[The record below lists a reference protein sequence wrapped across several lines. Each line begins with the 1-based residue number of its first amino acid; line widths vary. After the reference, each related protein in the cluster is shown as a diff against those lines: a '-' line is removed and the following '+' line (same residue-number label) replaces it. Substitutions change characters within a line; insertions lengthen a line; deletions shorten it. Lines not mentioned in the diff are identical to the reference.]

1 MFGYNSW
8 EDYHKRGIIPNL
20 WKGITGQLSAEVQT
34 DAAIQSSQKQYEQE
48 LQWQREKY
56 ATDMDFANRQLQAQT
71 DIANKNFGLQ
81 QEQFQ
86 YQKDLNELQMQR
98 EDNAMQR
105 QVADLKAAGFSPLAA
120 IGGSGSAAGSLNAG
134 TAPQYDGTGIGAA
147 AGQYLD
153 LARQYASL
161 HADLS
166 SKNNDAKL
174 GARMALAQMQADLHF
189 KGQNMATQYF
199 NAAVNARNKNLQN
212 QALQEDITTKKYQ
225 NDWYKEHGYSQ
236 VTLATVLSDFL
247 NNSNVKNAE
256 QKIFDFVGGNL
267 DTASEKLTDVV
278 QNVGNAS
285 KEVKEFITS
294 DEKRYDTGKAIAD
307 KIGSAANQKVY
318 NSLPEDQQKY
328 IKNWCL
334 GHKTDVDDLLAADW
348 FKIVADYRRYKKNS
362 R

>member
-20 WKGITGQLSAEVQT
+20 WKGMTGQLSAEVQT

-236 VTLATVLSDFL
+236 TTLATVLSDFL
-247 NNSNVKNAE
+247 N
-256 QKIFDFVGGNL
+256 
-267 DTASEKLTDVV
+267 
-278 QNVGNAS
+278 
-285 KEVKEFITS
+285 
-294 DEKRYDTGKAIAD
+294 R
-307 KIGSAANQKVY
+307 
-318 NSLPEDQQKY
+318 
-328 IKNWCL
+328 
-334 GHKTDVDDLLAADW
+334 DDLKEAKNKFAEILAGGLTSFADMIAQPIGALADAIKGLGGKD
-348 FKIVADYRRYKKNS
+348 FKFSKSSENMNS
-362 R
+362 G